1 MDVKLPDVLAP
12 SRVVAGQ
19 RILLEGPYCRRWYL
33 GERVPRQSIGSLTFS
48 VPASIPVSMLSEAT
62 TELAI
67 VEDMTGQP
75 ATEFIIPGGDYAAY
89 RESHLAPVLDIEEIL
104 IAAREARDAEEA
116 EAAARGRS
124 RGIRRRRDGTS
135 TSRGAAG
142 AEAEGFPV
150 IPLTLE
156 CTRASGQRF
165 VVPIPESE
173 FPNHALPADFEV

>member
-1 MDVKLPDVLAP
+1 
-12 SRVVAGQ
+12 
-19 RILLEGPYCRRWYL
+19 
-33 GERVPRQSIGSLTFS
+33 
-48 VPASIPVSMLSEAT
+48 MLSEAT

-67 VEDMTGQP
+67 VENITGQP

-104 IAAREARDAEEA
+104 IAAQEARDAEEA

-142 AEAEGFPV
+142 VEVEGLPV

-173 FPNHALPADFEV
+173 FPEYTLPAGLEVWCSSVLALSMDWLFINWPYLFMNSLLEVFSPLSRGVWMSSTASKCWRGSLC